1 MADETNGTP
10 DRGDAPTLPGS
21 GGDGFAVGERRR
33 GLGRAVHVAVLV
45 GVLAV
50 AGGAVFAVRSLTGTE
65 AGGATPESAARQFF
79 DAVANEDALGVLES
93 LLPSERDLFKGP
105 LVDITKELGRLRVL
119 STDLDLSKISGL
131 DLSLEN
137 LRFSSSSVT
146 EGLSVV
152 RIEAGIARS
161 RVTPKDLPLGSFVR
175 DVIGPDLE
183 QAPPPDTENLAGD
196 ETAVATVRDGD
207 RWYVSL
213 WYSLGETARED
224 AGAPPPALGRGIAPN
239 GAASP
244 EDAVDDF
251 IRALARLDVR
261 RLIELL
267 PPDEARA
274 LRDYAPLFLEGA
286 ESAAAEARKQFRATI
301 TTLDLSSRRG
311 DDDEALVKI
320 DQIRFSAEAADGSAG
335 VSYDGKCVR
344 FSGEIFV
351 PLLPAGVLCQGDRPP
366 FAVPEIPTRDADLHI
381 VAVERGGSWYV
392 SPLRTF
398 LDGLVGTLRALE
410 PKDLETFRD
419 FFIGLSGEESDSSAS
434 SLSSP
439 AA

>member
-1 MADETNGTP
+1 VPDESNETP
-10 DRGDAPTLPGS
+10 DREDAPTLPGS
-21 GGDGFAVGERRR
+21 GGDGFAVGERPR
-33 GLGRAVHVAVLV
+33 GFGRAVHVAVLV
-45 GVLAV
+45 GLLAV
-50 AGGAVFAVRSLTGTE
+50 AGGAVFAVRSLTGTD

-79 DAVANEDALGVLES
+79 DAVANEDALGMLES
-93 LLPSERDLFKGP
+93 LLPSERDVLKGP

-152 RIEAGIARS
+152 RIEAGTARS
-161 RVTPKDLPLGSFVR
+161 RVTPKDLPLGPFVR
-175 DVIGPDLE
+175 DLIGPDIDR
-183 QAPPPDTENLAGD
+183 APAPDTEDLAD
-196 ETAVATVRDGD
+196 DDTTVATVRDGD

-213 WYSLGETARED
+213 WYSLGEAARKD

-244 EDAVDDF
+244 EDAVDGF
-251 IRALARLDVR
+251 IRALAGLDVR

-301 TTLDLSSRRG
+301 GTLVLSSRPG
-311 DDDEALVKI
+311 DDDRALVKI

-335 VSYDGKCVR
+335 VSYDGKCVH
-344 FSGEIFV
+344 FSGELFV

-366 FAVPEIPTRDADLHI
+366 FAVPELPTRGADLHI
-381 VAVERGGSWYV
+381 VAVRRGGSWYV
-392 SPLRTF
+392 SPTRTF
-398 LDGLVGTLRALE
+398 LDGLVATLRALE
-410 PKDLETFRD
+410 PKDLESIRD
-419 FFIGLSGEESDSSAS
+419 FFTGFSEEQGSYKVSP
-434 SLSSP
+434 LSSP